1 MILRDRPLLLLAFFS
16 EKNIFPHRKKDAPNV
31 LHRILRTV
39 SKKTLTRK
47 ILSFKRSGAIS
58 AVSLRFSAEYVHVVV
73 LWVKCFGRV
82 HIFFLT

>member
-1 MILRDRPLLLLAFFS
+1 MCQLNGCCP
-16 EKNIFPHRKKDAPNV
+16 KNKEACRFIV
-31 LHRILRTV
+31 LHQILRTV
-39 SKKTLTRK
+39 SKKTLSRK
-47 ILSFKRSGAIS
+47 ILSFKRSGAAS